1 MSASLDAWQERL
13 DRHFAALAA
22 SRPVGQFPVFA
33 LEHGLDGPDLAEIGD
48 LLRARHAAANPAR
61 EYWLL
66 WVIYATEFGYG
77 YYGEEYWHSYEQET
91 PHWRTLVTRDELR
104 GWFLKF
110 QRFYQG
116 VTPSGPWAEH
126 FSIIAWPITHAIL
139 PKYLQLQFAQALYAA
154 RHRLARIESFSA
166 STLGELLANSAW
178 D

>member
-22 SRPVGQFPVFA
+22 SRAVGQFPVFA

-77 YYGEEYWHSYEQET
+77 YYGNEYWHSYEQET
-91 PHWRTLVTRDELR
+91 PNWRGRFTRDELR
-104 GWFLKF
+104 
-110 QRFYQG
+110 
-116 VTPSGPWAEH
+116 S
-126 FSIIAWPITHAIL
+126 
-139 PKYLQLQFAQALYAA
+139 
-154 RHRLARIESFSA
+154 
-166 STLGELLANSAW
+166 
-178 D
+178 